1 MVWELWT
8 NARRPVWQRMNV
20 VCAVGH
26 AWESSNASPHDSD
39 IMTGSEADPKIFF
52 LFFLCEMR
60 DLKIFEVHA
69 DAWKSKSVSTE

>member
-52 LFFLCEMR
+52 LFFMR
-60 DLKIFEVHA
+60 DARSE
-69 DAWKSKSVSTE
+69 DSE